1 MTEYQVEAAPVALS
15 LILCS
20 RNDSYMGN
28 SVWRL
33 ETSLN
38 WAAAQLAHLHSE
50 HRAEIIVTDWGSE
63 VPLRDVLRLTP
74 GAARLTRLVHV
85 PPMEARTLQRD
96 SPFPEVIALNAA
108 ARRARGLFVG
118 RIDQD
123 TLIGPRFLRHFI
135 ELVDGRIPCESPVLE
150 SLFFSNHRRIPYAFA
165 SMCPPLE
172 HIDRFVRQFGRHFQN
187 DHTNPRAPY
196 YSAGV
201 GIWLLPRAI
210 WAECGGYDERM
221 IYMNMMEVRMVERL
235 TSKYPLIDLGRRL
248 DYDFYH
254 LEHYHPASVRRSSSH
269 RMTNFK
275 QAFSDAHA
283 LRQNDDNWGL
293 ASWPFL
299 AEPARVITPLDE
311 VPVEPYARV
320 LIRLVPRLLRDGAVR
335 RYAAARRWL
344 GVLGEHWGR
353 RARVAWSV
361 LRREPPWRWRHALAD
376 ARQVNRASV
385 ADTGQR

>member
-1 MTEYQVEAAPVALS
+1 MTEIQVEEVPVTLS

-38 WAAAQLAHLHSE
+38 WAAAQLAQFQSE

-63 VPLRDVLRLTP
+63 VPLRDVVRLTP
-74 GAARLTRLVHV
+74 AAARLTRFIQV
-85 PPMEARTLQRD
+85 PPADARKLQRD

-123 TLIGPRFLRHFI
+123 TLIGPRFLRHFMG
-135 ELVDGRIPCESPVLE
+135 LVDGTVPCDSPVHE
-150 SLFFSNHRRIPYAFA
+150 SLFFSNHRRVPYAFA
-165 SMCPPLE
+165 SMCPPLR
-172 HIDRFVRQFGRHFQN
+172 HIDRFVRQFGRFFQN
-187 DHTNPRAPY
+187 DHTNPRAPF

-221 IYMNMMEVRMVERL
+221 IYMNLMEVRMVERL
-235 TSKYPLIDLGRRL
+235 TSKYPLIDLGRQL
-248 DYDFYH
+248 GYDFYH

-269 RMTNFK
+269 RMTNVK
-275 QAFSDAHA
+275 QTYANAQAF
-283 LRQNDDNWGL
+283 RQNDDNWGL
-293 ASWPFL
+293 ANWPFV
-299 AEPARVITPLDE
+299 AEAGRGSAPSAELPF
-311 VPVEPYARV
+311 EPYTR
-320 LIRLVPRLLRDGAVR
+320 LLLRLVPRLFRDGAVR
-335 RYAAARRWL
+335 RHATAKRELAT
-344 GVLGEHWGR
+344 LGEHWGR
-353 RARVAWSV
+353 RVSVGWSV

-376 ARQVNRASV
+376 ARHGNRGPV
-385 ADTGQR
+385 ADTGPR